1 MEVVKKLDKKSYVI
15 HKCIPYLIKYENSS
29 GGTRKD
35 SSGGT
40 RKDSSG
46 GTRKDSSGG
55 TRKDV
60 FTPDFNKLTC
70 DDYLN
75 QLVNNAHKIY
85 YKKICHHNID
95 FENPDQYYFID
106 LSSIHSCNGW
116 FEYNDEIVYDE
127 EGIEITEPCCNK
139 RFFTGVSNDILQF
152 DNSIK
157 FSLNTKTCL
166 CQDKIILYL

>member
-29 GGTRKD
+29 GGTL
-35 SSGGT
+35 
-40 RKDSSG
+40 
-46 GTRKDSSGG
+46 
-55 TRKDV
+55 KDV
-60 FTPDFNKLTC
+60 FTPDFNKLTS

-85 YKKICHHNID
+85 YKKICNHNID
-95 FENPDQYYFID
+95 FENPHHKYYFID
-106 LSSIHSCNGW
+106 LTSIHSCNGW